1 LPERVLTGILAI
13 LIIAIT
19 LGTIWALAIRPQN
32 IPADKQTAERESST
46 PVFTG
51 IGRLRARLAPP
62 VRQSNTSADNDADAS
77 GAAVIIAIEFPY
89 NAADRSFLE
98 ELSLNVDKFR
108 SVTLNY
114 FASIPADSSLLAGE
128 TALKQVLLSRY
139 NDLLYLGKIKELYFS
154 EFMIID

>member
-1 LPERVLTGILAI
+1 LPERVLTGILAT

-32 IPADKQTAERESST
+32 IPAEKQTAEHETST
-46 PVFTG
+46 PIFTG
-51 IGRLRARLAPP
+51 IGRLRARLAPSG
-62 VRQSNTSADNDADAS
+62 RQSGASADS
-77 GAAVIIAIEFPY
+77 GTATSEAAVIIAIEFPY

-108 SVTLNY
+108 SATLNY
-114 FASIPADSSLLAGE
+114 FASIPENSPLLTGE
-128 TALKQVLLSRY
+128 PALKQELLSRY
-139 NDLLYLGKIKELYFS
+139 NALLYLGKIKELYFS